1 MQVILITDVKSLG
14 KKGTIV
20 NVNDSYARNY
30 IIPRKLGVEANKANL
45 NDLKLQNANTEKLE
59 AAKLSNALSMKKL
72 IDGKTVSVS
81 IRSGKDGKL
90 FGAVTSK
97 ELAEAIEKACGVSI
111 DKKKIVMDPIK
122 STGSYPV
129 TIKLHKEV
137 QAAVTVTVSGAEQ

>member
-20 NVNDSYARNY
+20 NVNDNYARNY

-59 AAKLSNALSMKKL
+59 AARVANAKDMRAK
-72 IDGKTVSVS
+72 IDNKAVTISIKT
-81 IRSGKDGKL
+81 GKDGKL
-90 FGAVTSK
+90 FGSVTSK
-97 ELAEAIEKACGVSI
+97 EVADAIDKTFGVSI

-122 STGSYPV
+122 SAGDHQITV
-129 TIKLHKEV
+129 KLHKDISAV
-137 QAAVTVTVSGAEQ
+137 VTVKVAEG